1 MSTSGILV
9 PLWAVIPAGVRPC
22 CCLPIKTHTFVS
34 PRTSTES
41 SRRPG
46 AGVMESFTRPPAK
59 DPKLSGQSVAQRIL
73 RHLNYCFP
81 NICKNAAYWSAWAW
95 SLILS
100 GLAEHILSCQLEGK
114 QSLTSLS
121 TYEMSSL
128 TRKSWLKESW
138 KSSTARPAS
147 FGYPASATDMCSF
160 SLQLQPADK
169 SCGLTYNK
177 WRSCGL
183 TYNKW
188 RFLVWNIFLANHVH
202 RKNSAKN
209 NPECW
214 GTFSNC
220 VELPSGI
227 LHSGITTAISMGN
240 VLGGAKRRGL
250 TSREKA
256 LLNKFNSVS
265 GPFPQLRRLS

>member
-1 MSTSGILV
+1 MSTAGILV
-9 PLWAVIPAGVRPC
+9 PLWAVIPAGVRHC
-22 CCLPIKTHTFVS
+22 CCLKIKTHTFVS

-46 AGVMESFTRPPAK
+46 AGVMESFTRPPAT

-73 RHLNYCFP
+73 RHLHYCFP
-81 NICKNAAYWSAWAW
+81 NICTNAAYWSAWAW

-128 TRKSWLKESW
+128 TRRSWLKECW
-138 KSSTARPAS
+138 KSSTGRPAS

-160 SLQLQPADK
+160 ALQLQPADK
-169 SCGLTYNK
+169 
-177 WRSCGL
+177 SCGL

-188 RFLVWNIFLANHVH
+188 RFLVWNIFLANHAH
-202 RKNSAKN
+202 RKNSVKKD
-209 NPECW
+209 PECW
-214 GTFSNC
+214 RTFSNC
-220 VELPSGI
+220 DELPSGI

-240 VLGGAKRRGL
+240 VLGGP
-250 TSREKA
+250 
-256 LLNKFNSVS
+256 S
-265 GPFPQLRRLS
+265 GAG